1 MWDCLCNAVQAAAF
15 RHAAD
20 LPPTFLS
27 EGIVANNGCGLPY
40 TGVVP
45 CCTRTRHGR
54 ANWAMPV
61 VEVHMLSLQAK
72 CARSVRAAI
81 FRSKMARTAKNAIRT
96 RKPSCGFLRILTTP
110 IIRCAR
116 LFTLACRTNVIVGF
130 AVMFNLCCFFVD
142 YEIVRAVWDIVGER
156 ARFKECIKAPRAKDC
171 EAQVTKR

>member
-1 MWDCLCNAVQAAAF
+1 LWDCLCNAVQAAAF

-40 TGVVP
+40 AGVVP

-61 VEVHMLSLQAK
+61 VEVRMLSLQAK

-116 LFTLACRTNVIVGF
+116 LFTLACRTKQDERDRRVCRNVQPVLF
-130 AVMFNLCCFFVD
+130 LCRLRD
-142 YEIVRAVWDIVGER
+142 RACCLGHCR
-156 ARFKECIKAPRAKDC
+156 GARSL
-171 EAQVTKR
+171 